1 MKVLLVNQ
9 YSMENAYDLW
19 KKGVSG
25 SHHVWGK
32 IELDRRGKV
41 EMIIFKHVKYPFLNR
56 IGNIFKITHLDQ
68 QIRIL
73 FNLKQFDILYAP
85 YSSANTRLLVLL
97 KWLGLFKKPIVV
109 AIHQPLISSTKS
121 RWTANFFSKKLLLQY
136 DASIFLSEALMKK
149 TVQQLR
155 IPRHVEKEKFH
166 TAQWGPDAA
175 FYENDEPN
183 VPLQDCDYFISAGHT
198 DRDYDTLIE
207 AFRDINYSLRIFCT
221 QKSLPRTTDIPPNV
235 RIVSTGIPYSELLKW
250 YRNARA
256 ILIPLKYPKEKE
268 GCQGM
273 TSIQDVIALGKPT
286 IMTLNRSLNLDVEK
300 EGFGIFVEMGD
311 ILGWKNAI
319 SLLIHDT
326 SLLTTMASLA
336 QKTYVEK
343 FNSEIFADKLQ
354 EVLVKVYHSKC
365 LKS

>member
-41 EMIIFKHVKYPFLNR
+41 DVIIFKHLKYPILNKIGDFL
-56 IGNIFKITHLDQ
+56 KITHLDQ

-73 FNLKQFDILYAP
+73 FNLKKFDILYAP

-97 KWLGLFKKPIVV
+97 KWMGLFKKPIVV
-109 AIHQPLISSTKS
+109 TIHQPLISSAKS
-121 RWTANFFSKKLLLQY
+121 RRIANFFSKELLLQY
-136 DASIFLSEALMKK
+136 DASIFLSETLMKK

-155 IPRHVEKEKFH
+155 IPHDLEKEKFH
-166 TAQWGPDAA
+166 TAQWGPDAE
-175 FYENDEPN
+175 FYGNDEPN

-207 AFRDINYSLRIFCT
+207 AFRGINYSLRIFCS
-221 QKSLPRTTDIPPNV
+221 QKSLPKTNDIPPNV
-235 RIVSTGIPYSELLKW
+235 TIVSTGVPYSELLKW

-286 IMTLNRSLNLDVEK
+286 IMTLNPSLNLDIEK

-311 ILGWKNAI
+311 ILGWKKALK
-319 SLLIHDT
+319 LLIDDT
-326 SLLTTMASLA
+326 SLLTTMGSLA
-336 QKTYVEK
+336 TKTYIEK
-343 FNSEIFADKLQ
+343 FNSEIYADKLQ
-354 EVLVKVYHSKC
+354 EVLLEVYQLKCVKA
-365 LKS
+365 